1 MADAPAAKISDDPE
15 VPVDDALEQAT
26 GLDPEPVVI
35 VPSIDVEV
43 PEADALDQAI
53 PAYLDDEGDDRR

>member
-1 MADAPAAKISDDPE
+1 MADEI
-15 VPVDDALEQAT
+15 PVDDALEQAT
-26 GLDPEPVVI
+26 ALDPEPVVI